1 MARPLKG
8 GRTVFSTMVLPKLDV
23 CLYVCVV
30 CAQLCPILCDLMDCV
45 VHQAPLSMEFSRQG
59 YWSGLSFPTLG
70 DLPNPGTEP
79 CFPAFAGGLFT
90 TELPGKPLTFY
101 TSAIIQVTELIQSH
115 NYVCSSGTPYW
126 STRVSHVAQMERTCL
141 QCERPRFDPWVG

>member
-70 DLPNPGTEP
+70 DLPNPVIKHVSLAS
-79 CFPAFAGGLFT
+79 PALV
-90 TELPGKPLTFY
+90 
-101 TSAIIQVTELIQSH
+101 S
-115 NYVCSSGTPYW
+115 
-126 STRVSHVAQMERTCL
+126 RVNLVK
-141 QCERPRFDPWVG
+141 